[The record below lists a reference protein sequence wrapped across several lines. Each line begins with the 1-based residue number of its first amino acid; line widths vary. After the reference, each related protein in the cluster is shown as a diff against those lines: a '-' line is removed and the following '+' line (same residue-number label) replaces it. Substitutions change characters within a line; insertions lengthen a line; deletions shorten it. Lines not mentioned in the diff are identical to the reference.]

1 MTFPNQEKFE
11 FSVRTTL
18 SEQIPMPYIKDIY
31 AGVEENENMT
41 MLLDHDRDI
50 SQIITLTDHSIVE
63 DSIGK

>member
-1 MTFPNQEKFE
+1 
-11 FSVRTTL
+11 
-18 SEQIPMPYIKDIY
+18 MPYIKDIY